1 MPERGVPMSFNREA
15 RRIVNVLCNTD
26 QAPEDLLDVINFRGS
41 DGREI
46 SLREFPIAE
55 LLRPGE
61 TVRAE
66 EIVLL
71 APDGRNVTVLLNAT
85 PILSD
90 AGIVESVVI
99 TLQDMAAVEVHG
111 GRMWAES
118 DGQGWGA
125 RFTFTLPTVEETGNA
140 TAIGAKSSSSRPLG
154 HGSREVE
161 GPVNVLVVD
170 DEP

>member
-1 MPERGVPMSFNREA
+1 MSFNREA
-15 RRIVNVLCNTD
+15 RRIVNILRNPG
-26 QAPEDLLDVINFRGS
+26 QAPEDLLGVINFRRS

-55 LLRPGE
+55 LLSTGE

-71 APDGRNVTVLLNAT
+71 APDGRNVTVLLKAT

-99 TLQDMAAVEVHG
+99 TLQDMAAVEA
-111 GRMWAES
+111 RERLRAEFLGMVNHELRAPLTS
-118 DGQGWGA
+118 IKGSAATVLGSTADMDPAVVRQFLRIVEDQATTCTTWF
-125 RFTFTLPTVEETGNA
+125 RTFLTLPV
-140 TAIGAKSSSSRPLG
+140 
-154 HGSREVE
+154 
-161 GPVNVLVVD
+161 
-170 DEP
+170 